1 MVPCSYRETPKYS
14 AISSSS
20 RFSKSS
26 FNAWRAT
33 GLKSPSH
40 SNPLISQS
48 ARDTFLTVACSSSIG
63 VPSSCLCSSHNSGG
77 STPSVFS
84 QSKNDLGLTL
94 NQLPIVASRP
104 NVKAIFFP
112 SPLSPPKFTHR
123 VIHHPRLAQIDIR
136 SPYRIVSGQT
146 NGGCF
151 SLSDSLSSY

>member
-94 NQLPIVASRP
+94 NQLPIVVSRP
-104 NVKAIFFP
+104 NVKAIFFS
-112 SPLSPPKFTHR
+112 SPLPHQNLHTESYITLTKAPVDVIPGDRLVFSP
-123 VIHHPRLAQIDIR
+123 
-136 SPYRIVSGQT
+136 
-146 NGGCF
+146 N
-151 SLSDSLSSY
+151 

>member
-1 MVPCSYRETPKYS
+1 
-14 AISSSS
+14 

-40 SNPLISQS
+40 SNPLISPS

-77 STPSVFS
+77 STPFVFS

-104 NVKAIFFP
+104 NLKAIFFP

-123 VIHHPRLAQIDIR
+123 VIHHQWIEPEEKSMKKKITVLTLCAMLFALCGPVEAQQSKKIARLG
-136 SPYRIVSGQT
+136 Y
-146 NGGCF
+146 
-151 SLSDSLSSY
+151 LSDSSPARE